1 MNLPYPKNAIAGLI
15 IAGLCLGGAG
25 TVAAVFFGVL
35 AWTQLNLLVTWLPV
49 VFIAVFLTITM
60 VLLQRDAVARR
71 KGDKA
76 DS

>member
-25 TVAAVFFGVL
+25 TAAAVFFGIL

-49 VFIAVFLTITM
+49 VLIAVFLAIAM
-60 VLLQRDAVARR
+60 VLLQRDATARR

-76 DS
+76 NS

>member
-25 TVAAVFFGVL
+25 TAAAVFFGIL

-49 VFIAVFLTITM
+49 ALIAVFLAITM
-60 VLLQRDAVARR
+60 VLLQRDATARR

-76 DS
+76 HS